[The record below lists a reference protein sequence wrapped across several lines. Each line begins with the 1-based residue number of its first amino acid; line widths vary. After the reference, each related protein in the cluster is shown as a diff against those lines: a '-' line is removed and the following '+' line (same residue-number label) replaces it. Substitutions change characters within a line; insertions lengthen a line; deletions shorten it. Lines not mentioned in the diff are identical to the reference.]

1 MGDAP
6 GIPVRPRGDFLS
18 SVTFGGVGGLA
29 ECAVG
34 GEGGGDEGGGTA
46 ADGVGR
52 ECAGQAPA
60 GGPRH
65 PSPGGGIPPKANG
78 PRDLRKAGLFG
89 MMRPVVRGIWYE
101 GMERCA

>member
-34 GEGGGDEGGGTA
+34 GEGSGDEGDGTT

-52 ECAGQAPA
+52 ECAGQA
-60 GGPRH
+60 
-65 PSPGGGIPPKANG
+65 PGGGIPPKANG